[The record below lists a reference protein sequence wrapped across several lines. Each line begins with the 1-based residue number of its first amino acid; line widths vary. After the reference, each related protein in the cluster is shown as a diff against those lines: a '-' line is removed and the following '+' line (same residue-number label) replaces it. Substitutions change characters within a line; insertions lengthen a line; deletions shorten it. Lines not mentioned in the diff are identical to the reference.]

1 MTKNDGSDTDIRPN
15 GRSEPEILVKVGD
28 ALAKVREIAQEGR
41 DKLILYFIDMAIFQ
55 VCDSLRA
62 ELNKVK
68 GRPSAPLSDEAAVG

>member
-1 MTKNDGSDTDIRPN
+1 MTKNDGSDTHIRQN

-28 ALAKVREIAQEGR
+28 ALGKVREIAQEGH

-55 VCDSLRA
+55 VCESLRA
-62 ELNKVK
+62 ELNGVK